1 MHFSSGINR
10 PPYEAQD
17 AFLQITSGCS
27 HGDCA
32 FCTFY
37 KDAPFRIS
45 PIETVEED
53 IKELASGW
61 YYPFNRIYLQG
72 ADPFIAPYDYLK
84 KVADLIHKYLPN
96 VKSIGGYARVDNVRN
111 KTVEQLRDL
120 VKEGYSNFY
129 FGNETGDDYLLE
141 RMNKGYRAE
150 DVVRYMSMLDEAGME
165 YIMNFLGGLGGH
177 NYGLSHAQ
185 KSAEVINQL
194 HPTMVYAS
202 ELTLF
207 PDTPL
212 SKDVKEGLFTD
223 ATEEERFVEM
233 KEFINCLTTPTVFKA
248 EHVTIPV
255 PVRGRL
261 PEDKQDMIGL
271 LDRLIERAK
280 AGELEHFRDNVA
292 GL

>member
-120 VKEGYSNFY
+120 AKEGYSNFY

-271 LDRLIERAK
+271 LNRLIERAK

>member
-280 AGELEHFRDNVA
+280 AGELKHFRDNVA

>member
-10 PPYEAQD
+10 PPYEAGD

-27 HGDCA
+27 HGRCA

-37 KDAPFRIS
+37 KDAPFCIS

-72 ADPFIAPYDYLK
+72 ADPFIVPYGYLK
-84 KVADLIHKYLPN
+84 KVAGLIHKYLPQ
-96 VKSIGGYARVDNVRN
+96 VTSIGGYARVDNVRN
-111 KTVEQLRDL
+111 KSVEQLKDL
-120 VKEGYSNFY
+120 AGEGYSNFY
-129 FGNETGDDYLLE
+129 FGNETGDDNLLK
-141 RMNKGYRAE
+141 RMNKGYKAE
-150 DVVRYMSMLDEAGME
+150 DVIRYMSRLDEAGMP
-165 YIMNFLGGLGGH
+165 YILNFLGGLGGH
-177 NYGLSHAQ
+177 GYGLSHAR

-194 HPTMVYAS
+194 HPAMVYAS

-212 SKDVKEGLFTD
+212 SQDVKRGLFAD

-233 KEFINCLTTPTVFKA
+233 KEFIRCLTIPTIFKA

-255 PVRGRL
+255 PIRGRL
-261 PEDKQDMIGL
+261 PQDQEKMFTL
-271 LDRLIERAK
+271 LDRLIEMARA
-280 AGELEHFRDNVA
+280 GRLDHFRENVA

>member
-1 MHFSSGINR
+1 
-10 PPYEAQD
+10 
-17 AFLQITSGCS
+17 
-27 HGDCA
+27 
-32 FCTFY
+32 
-37 KDAPFRIS
+37 
-45 PIETVEED
+45 
-53 IKELASGW
+53 
-61 YYPFNRIYLQG
+61 
-72 ADPFIAPYDYLK
+72 
-84 KVADLIHKYLPN
+84 
-96 VKSIGGYARVDNVRN
+96 
-111 KTVEQLRDL
+111 
-120 VKEGYSNFY
+120 
-129 FGNETGDDYLLE
+129 
-141 RMNKGYRAE
+141 
-150 DVVRYMSMLDEAGME
+150 
-165 YIMNFLGGLGGH
+165 
-177 NYGLSHAQ
+177 
-185 KSAEVINQL
+185 VINQL

-280 AGELEHFRDNVA
+280 AGELKHFRDNVA

>member
-177 NYGLSHAQ
+177 IYGLSHAQ

-280 AGELEHFRDNVA
+280 AGELKHFRDNVA

>member
-27 HGDCA
+27 HGKCA

-37 KDAPFRIS
+37 KDAPFRVS

>member
-27 HGDCA
+27 HGECA

-212 SKDVKEGLFTD
+212 SKDVKEGLFSD

-233 KEFINCLTTPTVFKA
+233 KEFINCLTIPTVFKA

>member
-27 HGDCA
+27 HGECA

-212 SKDVKEGLFTD
+212 SKDVKEGLFSD

>member
-27 HGDCA
+27 HGECA

-233 KEFINCLTTPTVFKA
+233 KEFINCLTIPTVFKA